1 MRVKS
6 AKDEVRRMSFGSAW
20 KRGVQGYALGM
31 LEDLDPDLDLRP
43 GRTERALLNGAHDW
57 GEYSWA
63 GCALVYDEDIAK
75 AVCTPGELT
84 RTRGGRLRPNEAEEW
99 LDVQARACFQACELV
114 KTVVEG
120 EDGR

>member
-1 MRVKS
+1 
-6 AKDEVRRMSFGSAW
+6 MSFGSAW

-57 GEYSWA
+57 AEYSWA

-75 AVCTPGELT
+75 AVCTPGELA

>member
-1 MRVKS
+1 MLVKN

-57 GEYSWA
+57 AEYSWA

>member
-1 MRVKS
+1 MLVKNV
-6 AKDEVRRMSFGSAW
+6 KDEVRRMSFGSAW

-63 GCALVYDEDIAK
+63 GCALAYDEDIAK
-75 AVCTPGELT
+75 AVCVPGELA

>member
-1 MRVKS
+1 MLVKNV
-6 AKDEVRRMSFGSAW
+6 KDEVRRMSFGSAW

-57 GEYSWA
+57 AEYSWA

-75 AVCTPGELT
+75 AVCTPGELA
-84 RTRGGRLRPNEAEEW
+84 RTRGGRLGPNEAEEW

>member
-1 MRVKS
+1 MVVKNV
-6 AKDEVRRMSFGSAW
+6 KDEVRRMSFGSAW

>member
-1 MRVKS
+1 
-6 AKDEVRRMSFGSAW
+6 MSFGSAW

-43 GRTERALLNGAHDW
+43 GRTERALLNGARDW
-57 GEYSWA
+57 AEYSWA
-63 GCALVYDEDIAK
+63 GCALAYDEDIAK
-75 AVCTPGELT
+75 AVCTPGELA

-99 LDVQARACFQACELV
+99 LDVQARACFQACDLV

>member
-1 MRVKS
+1 MLAKNV
-6 AKDEVRRMSFGSAW
+6 KDEVRRMSFGSAW

-57 GEYSWA
+57 AEYSWA

-99 LDVQARACFQACELV
+99 LDVQARVCFQACELV

>member
-1 MRVKS
+1 MLVKNV
-6 AKDEVRRMSFGSAW
+6 KDEVRRMSFGSAW

-57 GEYSWA
+57 AEYSWA

-75 AVCTPGELT
+75 AVCTPGELA
-84 RTRGGRLRPNEAEEW
+84 RTRGGRLRPSRPRSGSTSR
-99 LDVQARACFQACELV
+99 RAPASRLASS
-114 KTVVEG
+114 
-120 EDGR
+120 